1 MTRCQ
6 LMIIQRQNVCWEDPV
21 SALHNLSLAITLR
34 SGEEVIDLFLISLHL
49 SLYSY
54 RFLVVSIYLF
64 IYLFSL
70 SLCKNEIERCPQ
82 LVTVF
87 FCYLQ
92 ENPVFWGFLGNRL
105 LSHNTCVV
113 EQLWV
118 VALIFNNWQLYSFF
132 SSESHYCEVVRQL
145 IKSSFFFLKKCCGI
159 KLLAVVFAFNR
170 YESEIGFLI

>member
-1 MTRCQ
+1 MQSDVFLCITHANTVTRVFLDYFPTQKYFPLQ
-6 LMIIQRQNVCWEDPV
+6 L
-21 SALHNLSLAITLR
+21 LSIKNTTTSWNKFTVTFSEL
-34 SGEEVIDLFLISLHL
+34 GVLFSQ
-49 SLYSY
+49 
-54 RFLVVSIYLF
+54 LF
-64 IYLFSL
+64 IYLFIL

-132 SSESHYCEVVRQL
+132 SSESHYCKVVRQL
-145 IKSSFFFLKKCCGI
+145 IKSSIFLKKCCGI

>member
-1 MTRCQ
+1 MPCVYQMQSDVFLCITHANTVTRVFLDNFPTQ
-6 LMIIQRQNVCWEDPV
+6 KYFPPTTTFYKKNTTTNWNKFTVTFSELGI
-21 SALHNLSLAITLR
+21 
-34 SGEEVIDLFLISLHL
+34 LFSQ
-49 SLYSY
+49 
-54 RFLVVSIYLF
+54 FSIYLF

-145 IKSSFFFLKKCCGI
+145 IKSSFFF
-159 KLLAVVFAFNR
+159 F
-170 YESEIGFLI
+170 